1 MFCKFCGKELQDGE
15 VCGCAGSQQAAAAQ
29 AQQTSGAAQAAT
41 DQMSSQVNAGQA
53 DAAGAQGTQFNTAQ
67 MQQKA
72 NEYMQQGMEAAG
84 NAWKNLL
91 GIFKSPAQEGRAY
104 VAESDMTVSLIL
116 IVLQAVIAGLFGL
129 ICTTRINAAFQG
141 LLSYFHRISIR
152 YPMQRD
158 FCYIDFSVVLSAV
171 FALIFFAAGK
181 IVKADI
187 DYKRRLQ
194 LQV

>member
-1 MFCKFCGKELQDGE
+1 MDACS
-15 VCGCAGSQQAAAAQ
+15 SQQAAAAQ

-41 DQMSSQVNAGQA
+41 DQMSGQA

-129 ICTTRINAAFQG
+129 ICTTRINAAFSG
-141 LLSYFHRISIR
+141 ITSYFSSNKYQVSNAKGFFVTLI
-152 YPMQRD
+152 
-158 FCYIDFSVVLSAV
+158 FSVVLSAV

-181 IVKADI
+181 DCKGR
-187 DYKRRLQ
+187 Y
-194 LQV
+194 

>member
-104 VAESDMTVSLIL
+104 VAESDSDCVTGSHCRLV
-116 IVLQAVIAGLFGL
+116 
-129 ICTTRINAAFQG
+129 RINLHHQNQCSFFRD
-141 LLSYFHRISIR
+141 YF
-152 YPMQRD
+152 
-158 FCYIDFSVVLSAV
+158 
-171 FALIFFAAGK
+171 IFF
-181 IVKADI
+181 IE
-187 DYKRRLQ
+187 
-194 LQV
+194 

>member
-129 ICTTRINAAFQG
+129 ICTTRINAAFSG
-141 LLSYFHRISIR
+141 ITSYFSSNKYQVSNAKGFFVTLI
-152 YPMQRD
+152 
-158 FCYIDFSVVLSAV
+158 FSVVLSAN
-171 FALIFFAAGK
+171 LWQAGNC
-181 IVKADI
+181 
-187 DYKRRLQ
+187 
-194 LQV
+194 

>member
-41 DQMSSQVNAGQA
+41 DQMSGQVNAGQA

-129 ICTTRINAAFQG
+129 ICRDLFRKIWHLKLVSWEKQYLFLFNRFWRI
-141 LLSYFHRISIR
+141 YRER
-152 YPMQRD
+152 W
-158 FCYIDFSVVLSAV
+158 
-171 FALIFFAAGK
+171 K
-181 IVKADI
+181 
-187 DYKRRLQ
+187 
-194 LQV
+194 

>member
-41 DQMSSQVNAGQA
+41 DQMSGQVNAGQA

-91 GIFKSPAQEGRAY
+91 GIFKSPAQEGRAPACREEPLKIY
-104 VAESDMTVSLIL
+104 APLPSTARRSVSRPE
-116 IVLQAVIAGLFGL
+116 LFS
-129 ICTTRINAAFQG
+129 A
-141 LLSYFHRISIR
+141 SP
-152 YPMQRD
+152 YPGTCR
-158 FCYIDFSVVLSAV
+158 
-171 FALIFFAAGK
+171 
-181 IVKADI
+181 
-187 DYKRRLQ
+187 
-194 LQV
+194 

>member
-41 DQMSSQVNAGQA
+41 DQMSGQVNAGQA

-129 ICTTRINAAFQG
+129 I
-141 LLSYFHRISIR
+141 
-152 YPMQRD
+152 
-158 FCYIDFSVVLSAV
+158 
-171 FALIFFAAGK
+171 
-181 IVKADI
+181 
-187 DYKRRLQ
+187 
-194 LQV
+194 

>member
-41 DQMSSQVNAGQA
+41 DQMSGQVNAGQA

-84 NAWKNLL
+84 NVCYFTFNVPNEGGTWWHV
-91 GIFKSPAQEGRAY
+91 FDYDPATDALTP
-104 VAESDMTVSLIL
+104 V
-116 IVLQAVIAGLFGL
+116 
-129 ICTTRINAAFQG
+129 NAM
-141 LLSYFHRISIR
+141 SYSN
-152 YPMQRD
+152 
-158 FCYIDFSVVLSAV
+158 
-171 FALIFFAAGK
+171 
-181 IVKADI
+181 
-187 DYKRRLQ
+187 
-194 LQV
+194 